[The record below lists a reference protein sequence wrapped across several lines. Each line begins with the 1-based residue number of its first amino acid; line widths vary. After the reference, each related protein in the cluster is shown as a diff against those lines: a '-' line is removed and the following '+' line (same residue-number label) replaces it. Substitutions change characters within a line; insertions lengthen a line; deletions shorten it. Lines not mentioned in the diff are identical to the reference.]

1 MTVLPLLLHMYLP
14 MSLTVA
20 FLVYHSF
27 SLELLA
33 FADGFEFW
41 KFQVTGPSSSH
52 LSLNS
57 SPLFTTSED
66 SSRGS
71 EPPGGKKKAQ
81 NKMPVNR
88 TLFFPAAKLL
98 FIVVYMQSIFWELF
112 LKNTKLQWHC
122 AILQTP
128 FGL

>member
-1 MTVLPLLLHMYLP
+1 

-33 FADGFEFW
+33 FANGSEFW
-41 KFQVTGPSSSH
+41 KFQVTGPSSLH
-52 LSLNS
+52 FSLNS

-66 SSRGS
+66 SSWGS
-71 EPPGGKKKAQ
+71 EPPGKKKSTKYNACQ
-81 NKMPVNR
+81 YN
-88 TLFFPAAKLL
+88 TLFFSAAKLL
-98 FIVVYMQSIFWELF
+98 FIVLYVQLIFWELF

-122 AILQTP
+122 AILQTT